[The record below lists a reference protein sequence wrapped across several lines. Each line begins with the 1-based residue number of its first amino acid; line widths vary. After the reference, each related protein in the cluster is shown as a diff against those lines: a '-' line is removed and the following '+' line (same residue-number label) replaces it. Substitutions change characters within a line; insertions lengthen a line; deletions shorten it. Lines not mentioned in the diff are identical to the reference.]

1 MARNPRFERSSISP
15 DGSNFPRR
23 GTSLHVENL
32 PLSQVLLLDKLSIGD
47 HTYRHPEL
55 KPVTNA
61 VVGTVA
67 EDPLLGPVQAKPLSS
82 LGVEELKRVR
92 SCVTENSLKARER
105 INFLNEAIYKLDRY
119 HRPVLPRKRSQI
131 ELPAPV
137 PNKQVHTSMKN
148 MQVEERPY
156 NMPRSSVMTDRERD
170 ILRSAKDASQ
180 LKHEDQTLTVGSESR
195 KKAKMTGRY
204 SGTKLYVSVK
214 VVANRMLDG
223 DSDYKQ
229 GIQQRSSTDSHSRPS
244 ESNGFRSNVCNK
256 NHAASST
263 EGKGSRAYVKSAPN
277 VSHNSPTFDSQEQTS
292 NPNRGQITG
301 GAKNYKRPFSLGSSS
316 THVTQ
321 WSEQKPPRHQHTKR
335 TNLVEGSS
343 ISKSVAKRDSTESS
357 GQGILRCSFNNS
369 AFQQSRLKTE
379 NISSLAAL
387 SESEEL
393 GAADKCKNK
402 IKKQG
407 DADEKIAP
415 VCEKVGS
422 LVLPLIKEKTVT
434 KKESGDGV
442 QRPRRSG
449 RDGTPL
455 RMNPPLSGKL
465 ENAAT
470 TKQLRSTTFG
480 TDKPVGLFSKTDRSP
495 TKKTSL
501 DRKPVTQLRCPM
513 NSGLSYFLSMKID
526 NHCSIMSYD
535 VNVWP
540 AIFVGDLDDSEEL
553 LAAVNASKIASDVAC
568 SGPFWK
574 QMGPFFAPLTRDDLD
589 FLKHLVEEVEDDDA
603 ILISPPAS
611 NQTGEAD
618 LVCSMLPANSS
629 PNMCVDNESL
639 NPFINLNAKEDIER
653 PGKFRCF
660 DRMLPLSQRLLS
672 ALIVEEDCEETHRK
686 LYDGPQDDCLHR
698 TSEDC
703 PHGNCTQIESDTEN
717 AEYRGLDERHAH
729 RGQTFGLISS
739 IAAYDIQSQEMDLDQ
754 RILLELQ
761 SIGLFPE
768 SVPDL
773 AHREDEEIKME
784 ICKLKDELQQQVSKN
799 KRHLHKLEKAVF
811 KRQKVEEREREVL
824 AMNKLVESAYNRHM
838 GLRGTNASG
847 RKSAQNKVTKQ
858 ATLDFVKRTLSK
870 CRMFEETGKSCFSDA
885 SLKERMFSISSK
897 EMDKKLIGDTVKG
910 DTANVLAA
918 LGTTLPG
925 GAKRK
930 RTTRDREGKVQTKEI
945 ITRSSS
951 TRSDRPDLGNAKG
964 EVKSKL
970 KPRQKTAQLSAAVND
985 LGKVAGAQKSSLTS
999 NFWEKPSDKMVI
1011 VKDEMP
1017 ASQNS
1022 IANDDASDDNIPID
1036 LSHLTAQLSAAA
1048 NDLGKVAGAQKS
1060 SLTSNYWEKPSDKMV
1075 IVKDEMP
1082 ASQNSIANDD
1092 ASDDN
1097 IPIDLSHLQLP
1108 NLEDFDSWLNFEDDS
1123 LPDADSYYMGLAVP
1137 MDDLADLNMF

>member
-357 GQGILRCSFNNS
+357 GQ
-369 AFQQSRLKTE
+369 
-379 NISSLAAL
+379 AAL

-480 TDKPVGLFSKTDRSP
+480 TDKVASKTDRSP

-513 NSGLSYFLSMKID
+513 NSGLSVFT
-526 NHCSIMSYD
+526 
-535 VNVWP
+535 
-540 AIFVGDLDDSEEL
+540 GDLDDSEEL

-589 FLKHLVEEVEDDDA
+589 FLKHLMQVEEVEDDDA

-698 TSEDC
+698 TK
-703 PHGNCTQIESDTEN
+703 
-717 AEYRGLDERHAH
+717 YRGLDERHAH

-1123 LPDADSYYMGLAVP
+1123 LPDADTFAHWLVYALVGLLLVLDFSFTQGSTDNE
-1137 MDDLADLNMF
+1137 DDIASLIQIPRGINETE